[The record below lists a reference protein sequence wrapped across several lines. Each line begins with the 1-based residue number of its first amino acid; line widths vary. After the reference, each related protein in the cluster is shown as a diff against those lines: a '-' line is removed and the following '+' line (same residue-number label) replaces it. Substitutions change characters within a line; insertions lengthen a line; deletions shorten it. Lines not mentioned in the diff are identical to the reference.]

1 MHFINTNGDLAPDG
15 LASMQKTRDTS
26 SANSV
31 RTTSRIAPLR
41 PFKKVGSIG
50 TANPSRY
57 NEYLQYVP
65 IICSRFDLK
74 LVPYVRQNFPR
85 NHSATLVVFPV

>member
-15 LASMQKTRDTS
+15 LASMQRTRDIS

-50 TANPSRY
+50 TANTPTY
-57 NEYLQYVP
+57 GDYPTV
-65 IICSRFDLK
+65 
-74 LVPYVRQNFPR
+74 
-85 NHSATLVVFPV
+85 